1 MTRHG
6 TVLAALA
13 AAALPFDTTLAAEPL
28 SPGGP
33 YLGGGVGIARYSD
46 AGIVA
51 DTCGAFG
58 FTCPADG
65 SDSGFKL
72 FAGYQFGRYVALEG
86 AYVSLGKTQ
95 AELPADTRFS
105 AEVQGVTLGLVPRI
119 PVGERLDLFGK
130 VGVMAWHVDLKA
142 ASPAL
147 GLSAQG
153 DGAGADPT
161 FGAGVAYRFHPNA
174 SLRLEWDRYTVDEDV
189 ESDGTTVNVGTDI
202 DMFSANISLH
212 F

>member
-1 MTRHG
+1 MTRHM
-6 TVLAALA
+6 TVFAALA
-13 AAALPFDTTLAAEPL
+13 AAALPLGAAHAGEPL
-28 SPGGP
+28 SHGGP

-51 DTCGAFG
+51 DTCSAFG
-58 FTCPADG
+58 YTCPAED
-65 SDSGFKL
+65 SDTGYKI

-86 AYVSLGKTQ
+86 SYVSLGKTQ

-105 AEVQGVTLGLVPRI
+105 AEVQGVTIGLVPRI
-119 PVGERLDLFGK
+119 PVGERIDLFGK

-142 ASPAL
+142 ESPAL

-153 DGAGADPT
+153 DGAGADPV
-161 FGAGVAYRFHPNA
+161 FGAGVAYRFHQNA
-174 SLRLEWDRYTVDEDV
+174 SLRLEWDRYNVDEEV
-189 ESDGTTVNVGTDI
+189 KSDGATVNVGTDI
-202 DMFSANISLH
+202 DLFSANIMLQ